1 MDIICAI
8 IALMLIVIG
17 TLSKIMD
24 AGSSI
29 IIVLLLVI
37 TRLVIGVNC
46 LLVILACLMI
56 LLAVKLLLKKVNFT
70 AYELISNQLTLSH
83 SIALFA
89 LSFCHLAALVLCIEI
104 FPNASHDFNFV
115 NVAFYATLGSAF
127 SIELASV
134 VNGFA
139 KSGLKISNSEKCS
152 PFVSGAITIY
162 GAISAL
168 ITSFSFGVLYYFSQ
182 KSIIPSIIT
191 VLLGFIGYLL
201 YSLAVEKLEYKEKVV
216 TPTVENTPAESEQP
230 TEPTEAEQPAPQVVK
245 SGIEGF
251 NKTVICFICL
261 LVITAVA
268 LVIGF
273 ILK

>member
-17 TLSKIMD
+17 ILAKITD

-29 IIVLLLVI
+29 IIFFLLVT
-37 TRLVIGVNC
+37 TRLIIGSSC
-46 LLVILACLMI
+46 LLVVLACFMI
-56 LLAVKLLLKKVNFT
+56 LFGFKILLKKVNLT
-70 AYELISNQLTLSH
+70 GYELVSNKLTLSH

-89 LSFCHLAALVLCIEI
+89 LSFCHLAALTLCIEF

-115 NVAFYATLGSAF
+115 RLAFYATLGSAF

-134 VNGFA
+134 LNGFA
-139 KSGLKISNSEKCS
+139 KSGLRISNSEKCS
-152 PFVSGAITIY
+152 PFSSGAITVY
-162 GAISAL
+162 GAIGA
-168 ITSFSFGVLYYFSQ
+168 IIVSFCFGVLYYFSQ

-201 YSLAVEKLEYKEKVV
+201 YSLAVEKLEYKEKVI
-216 TPTVENTPAESEQP
+216 TPTPENGLTEQK
-230 TEPTEAEQPAPQVVK
+230 VIK

-251 NKTVICFICL
+251 NKTVIGFICL
-261 LVITAVA
+261 LIITAVA

-273 ILK
+273 VLK

>member
-17 TLSKIMD
+17 ILAKITD

-29 IIVLLLVI
+29 IIFFLLVA
-37 TRLVIGVNC
+37 TRLVIGSSC
-46 LLVILACLMI
+46 LLVISACFMI
-56 LLAVKLLLKKVNFT
+56 LFGVKILLKKVNLT
-70 AYELISNQLTLSH
+70 GYELVSNKLTLSH

-89 LSFCHLAALVLCIEI
+89 LSFCHLAALALCIEI

-115 NVAFYATLGSAF
+115 RIAFYATLGSAF

-139 KSGLKISNSEKCS
+139 KSGLRISNSEKCS
-152 PFVSGAITIY
+152 PFSSGAITLY
-162 GAISAL
+162 GAISA
-168 ITSFSFGVLYYFSQ
+168 IIVSFGFGVLYYFSE

-201 YSLAVEKLEYKEKVV
+201 YSLAVEKFEYREKII
-216 TPTVENTPAESEQP
+216 TPTPENANAEIEQP
-230 TEPTEAEQPAPQVVK
+230 NTEAEQPAPQVVK

-261 LVITAVA
+261 LIVTAVA
-268 LVIGF
+268 LIIGF